1 MTSLKELQD
10 LIHTKYGLDPSTLD
24 PDASMREK
32 GLDSLALAEF
42 LFLVEDHFA
51 ISLPDNDPRM
61 DTLGQL
67 STLVDK
73 ALAAKAAAT
82 A

>member
-1 MTSLKELQD
+1 MNSLKELQD

-24 PDASMREK
+24 PDASMRDK

-51 ISLPDNDPRM
+51 ISLPDNDPNL

-67 STLVDK
+67 SLLVDK
-73 ALAAKAAAT
+73 ALADKAAA
-82 A
+82 AA